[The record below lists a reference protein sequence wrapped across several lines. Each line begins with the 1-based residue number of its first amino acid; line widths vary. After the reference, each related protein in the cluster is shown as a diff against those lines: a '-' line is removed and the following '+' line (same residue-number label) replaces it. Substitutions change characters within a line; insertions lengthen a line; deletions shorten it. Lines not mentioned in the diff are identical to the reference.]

1 MSLPKIIPQLESFAL
16 QLAKIKEQERRTIK
30 GKRTAFWPSEA
41 SIEDPVTKKIYGKC
55 HRSLFWSFK
64 NEPESNPLDGRGL
77 RTVESG
83 RYFEE
88 MMVDVLKNMG
98 YWDAVRNETEKK
110 FYNEDLNISG
120 EVDGILIVNGQ
131 SFGIEFK
138 TIYGY
143 WARKE
148 VFVQKKPK
156 IEHLLQTALYLY
168 HFYPMPFKIL
178 YGTRDSQEL
187 KEFDLE
193 LKDRNVLYVDGRY
206 SSPIPIT
213 IDAIRNRFERFQ
225 GFLDKNELPPP
236 DYSVLGLTNEEL
248 QRELDA
254 GNLKK
259 IEATNFLKGRKI
271 IKIPWECSFCRY
283 YYKCQKLEQEK
294 RNPQIAFNDLKVYK
308 NEKGQQDQKNKKTT
322 S

>member
-1 MSLPKIIPQLESFAL
+1 LQLPKIIPQVESFAL
-16 QLAKIKEQERRTIK
+16 QLAKIKEQERRETK

-41 SIEDPVTKKIYGKC
+41 SIRDPITKRIYGKC
-55 HRSLFWSFK
+55 HRALYWSFQ
-64 NEPESNPLDGRGL
+64 NEPESNPLDGRAL
-77 RTVESG
+77 RILEAG
-83 RYFEE
+83 RSFEE
-88 MMVDVLKNMG
+88 MMVETLKNMG
-98 YWDAVRNETEKK
+98 YWDAIRNEQEKK

-120 EVDGILIVNGQ
+120 EVDGILIVNGV
-131 SFGIEFK
+131 SMGIEFK

-143 WARKE
+143 WAHKE

-156 IEHLLQTALYLY
+156 IEHLLQVALYLY
-168 HFYPMPFKIL
+168 HFYPMPFKLL

-187 KEFDLE
+187 KEFDVE
-193 LKDRNVLYVDGRY
+193 LTDRNVLIVDGRF

-213 IDAIRNRFERFQ
+213 IEAIKERFDEFQ
-225 GFLDKNELPPP
+225 TYLDKKKLPPP

-259 IEATNFLKGRKI
+259 NEATKFLKGRKV

-283 YYKCQKLEQEK
+283 YYKCQKLQQEK
-294 RNPQIAFNDLKVYK
+294 RNPQIAFNELKVYK
-308 NEKGQQDQKNKKTT
+308 NEKEKTDKQRK
-322 S
+322 